1 MPHSRRFLMSTR
13 LFTTICRFA
22 SPAAVAAVLLGTT
35 SGCQLWPW
43 AVTPDRT
50 TIITPGMR
58 AASIREIAPRMA
70 EEDNE
75 AQIKA
80 CEQLAMQIRT
90 EPDPIVRR
98 AIQET
103 VAEFKTPMAG
113 AMLLAG
119 LNDEDRD
126 VKVVC
131 CRLLGKRKEPKA
143 VEPLANLVAKDADL
157 DVRLAAVDALGA
169 METKASVAGLAAA
182 LKDRDPAMQYAG
194 VEAMKKVA
202 PDQEDLGNEV
212 QAWRSYADSV
222 IGPAPAAS
230 IATQPGDTSVK

>member
-1 MPHSRRFLMSTR
+1 MSTR
-13 LFTTICRFA
+13 LLTTIRRVA
-22 SPAAVAAVLLGTT
+22 SPAAVAALLVTGGT
-35 SGCQLWPW
+35 GCQLWPW
-43 AVTPDRT
+43 GVTKDRT

-58 AASIREIAPRMA
+58 VASIREIGPRMQDA
-70 EEDNE
+70 ESE
-75 AQIKA
+75 AQTKA

-103 VAEFKTPMAG
+103 VAEFQTPIAS

-126 VKVVC
+126 VKVAC
-131 CRLLGKRKEPKA
+131 ARLLGKRKEPKA
-143 VEPLANLVAKDADL
+143 VEPLSKLVATDSDL

-169 METKASVAGLAAA
+169 METKESIAGLAAA

-194 VEAMKKVA
+194 VEAMKKVS
-202 PDQEDLGNEV
+202 PDQELGNDV

-222 IGPAPAAS
+222 VGPAPAAS
-230 IATQPGDTSVK
+230 IAAQPTETTVK